1 MGVPVMSKELTFKE
15 LSQIPADIQKMWGK
29 PPVLPNE
36 DLEAYNDHALAIA
49 NSVKPPDFIGWLY
62 VKDILDST
70 WEMLRLRRYK
80 VQLVEMNDDRGIE
93 REEEESF
100 YELDELTT
108 EAFLDSLD
116 DYERIDFL
124 LASAEVRRNASLR
137 EIERHRESLASRL
150 RRASDDIIEGEF
162 TEPSGQVANDVG
174 ISANDASTAP
184 GPMEQAGVM
193 TATPDLDKPPSSGS
207 GEVAKASMIPANH
220 DPGKSVSADS
230 GPVRKGI
237 LVKKPT
243 KPLVVV
249 SLKPFVTVSKG
260 IGDPSS
266 HGPKKGAA

>member
-49 NSVKPPDFIGWLY
+49 NSVKPPDFIAWLY
-62 VKDILDST
+62 VKDILDNT
-70 WEMLRLRRYK
+70 WETIRLRRYK
-80 VQLVEMNDDRGIE
+80 VQLIEMKINKWFDDRGME

-100 YELDELTT
+100 FDQDELTT
-108 EAFLDSLD
+108 EMFLHGLD
-116 DYERIDFL
+116 DYERIDSL

-137 EIERHRESLASRL
+137 EIERHSESLASRL
-150 RRASDDIIEGEF
+150 RRASEDIIEGEF

-230 GPVRKGI
+230 GPSPIIRSRGGSTAG
-237 LVKKPT
+237 LPQNE
-243 KPLVVV
+243 
-249 SLKPFVTVSKG
+249 
-260 IGDPSS
+260 
-266 HGPKKGAA
+266 